1 MVLSRM
7 YAALVDLVKVLFPMV
22 VFLGQR
28 CWVMNVSLKSDHT
41 NHEERQKLLNST
53 DLLSHN
59 NVGFSIFKIDK
70 GVKVPVFLS
79 FSIFYGCQLLSC
91 KEDDYFAVPVF
102 FVTRV
107 LLFVV
112 IPEIDRFAH
121 HSLRA

>member
-1 MVLSRM
+1 M

-41 NHEERQKLLNST
+41 NHEERQKLLNS
-53 DLLSHN
+53 
-59 NVGFSIFKIDK
+59 
-70 GVKVPVFLS
+70 VFLS